1 MAHLPLI
8 MSPSGGK
15 LSKRKAESEGIPVN
29 VKDYIA
35 QQFEPHAL
43 VNFLA
48 FLGWSPGND
57 KELFDM
63 QELVDAFS
71 LERVSKSGAIFNFKK
86 LMWYNEHYLR
96 EKSAEELLPRVK
108 SRMDEN
114 GVPGV
119 DDEYL
124 KEVIELFK
132 ERASKVTDFVD
143 EGMYFFETPTEFD
156 EKTAKKAWKEQ
167 TPEILGKFKDDIA
180 ELSDDEFT
188 GPNVKEKA
196 KAILDEKGLG
206 FGKLAQPLRLA
217 VSGIGYG
224 PDLFS
229 MVALLG
235 KDEVIKRLEF
245 AIETL

>member
-1 MAHLPLI
+1 
-8 MSPSGGK
+8 
-15 LSKRKAESEGIPVN
+15 
-29 VKDYIA
+29 
-35 QQFEPHAL
+35 
-43 VNFLA
+43 
-48 FLGWSPGND
+48 
-57 KELFDM
+57 
-63 QELVDAFS
+63 
-71 LERVSKSGAIFNFKK
+71 
-86 LMWYNEHYLR
+86 
-96 EKSAEELLPRVK
+96 
-108 SRMDEN
+108 
-114 GVPGV
+114 
-119 DDEYL
+119 
-124 KEVIELFK
+124 
-132 ERASKVTDFVD
+132 VD

-196 KAILDEKGLG
+196 KANLDEKGLG